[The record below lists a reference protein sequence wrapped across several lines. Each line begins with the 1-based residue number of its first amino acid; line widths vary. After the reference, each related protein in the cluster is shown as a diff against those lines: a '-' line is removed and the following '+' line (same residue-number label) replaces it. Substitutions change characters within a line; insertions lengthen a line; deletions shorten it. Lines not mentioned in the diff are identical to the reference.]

1 MNIINPI
8 TGDSYNLFS
17 TNGKNL
23 LKKYIQLYNTFQ
35 NGGTNRLKKLSQLIK
50 STKSA
55 NKPDIYDNYDNYDV
69 SEKNAKILF
78 SIIDETWETG
88 SYYIT
93 QFEKFTSKLRIAGL
107 YSQSDKSKPR
117 APKGF
122 VRRKLCEQ
130 LQKMVDDDVLNNE
143 SIVALEADP
152 TVNDNLIKKVYEPMG
167 FELKSRYKDFE
178 TGGLMSAK
186 VEDIFKWCFVKCK
199 NKCEAKCISKY
210 QTEVEAEAEAE
221 ATGEEAEATVQTRIK
236 VKPKKRQVS
245 LSRFIHRI
253 RSRNSNKKP

>member
-17 TNGKNL
+17 SNGKNL
-23 LKKYIQLYNTFQ
+23 LKKYVQLYNTYQ

-50 STKSA
+50 STKKTNRQKDLS
-55 NKPDIYDNYDNYDV
+55 NNYDI

-78 SIIDETWETG
+78 SIIDETWETNTH
-88 SYYIT
+88 YVT
-93 QFEKFTSKLRIAGL
+93 EFEPFKSQLRIASL
-107 YSQSDKSKPR
+107 YSQHDKRKPR

-122 VRRKLCEQ
+122 IRRRLCEQ
-130 LQKMVDDDVLNNE
+130 LQKMVDDNVLNLD
-143 SIVALEADP
+143 SIVVLEADP
-152 TVNDNLIKKVYEPMG
+152 SENDNLIKKVYEPMG

-186 VEDIFKWCFVKCK
+186 VKDVFKWCNLV
-199 NKCEAKCISKY
+199 NECISKC
-210 QTEVEAEAEAE
+210 QARVKVKPE

-236 VKPKKRQVS
+236 EPKKRQVS
-245 LSRFIHRI
+245 LSRLIHRI
-253 RSRNSNKKP
+253 RSRNSNKNP